1 MKQLQTWLAN
11 HCESYLVELSLLYL
25 TFFKTVLA
33 ALLRTISLNFFFLSS
48 KHSFLDDH
56 FTTENSDFSIFFL
69 SGMSTDKPVNRSK
82 HAYAV
87 TRLKVL
93 AFRGF
98 FSFMIFSNK
107 KKGRSLRRSGY
118 TIQKICGG
126 KMYLRTRTFK
136 AESHKSNIRVTR
148 WQNKYKMLNCIE
160 RHNFSE

>member
-1 MKQLQTWLAN
+1 MKLLQTCLAN
-11 HCESYLVELSLLYL
+11 YCDSYLVELSLLYL

-48 KHSFLDDH
+48 KHSFLDH
-56 FTTENSDFSIFFL
+56 FTTENQDFSIFL
-69 SGMSTDKPVNRSK
+69 SVMSTDKPGNRSK
-82 HAYAV
+82 HAYTV
-87 TRLKVL
+87 TQLNVL

-98 FSFMIFSNK
+98 FFHDILK
-107 KKGRSLRRSGY
+107 QKKGRSLRKSGY

-148 WQNKYKMLNCIE
+148 WHNKYKMLNRIE

>member
-11 HCESYLVELSLLYL
+11 YCKSYLIELSLVYL

-33 ALLRTISLNFFFLSS
+33 ALLRTISLNFFFFCLQNI
-48 KHSFLDDH
+48 H
-56 FTTENSDFSIFFL
+56 FSMTISPPKIRIFPFFL
-69 SGMSTDKPVNRSK
+69 SVMSTDKPVNGSK

-87 TRLKVL
+87 TQLKVL

-98 FSFMIFSNK
+98 FYFMIFSNQ
-107 KKGRSLRRSGY
+107 KKGRSLRKSGY

-148 WQNKYKMLNCIE
+148 WHNKYKLLNCIE

>member
-11 HCESYLVELSLLYL
+11 YCKSYLIELSLVYL

-33 ALLRTISLNFFFLSS
+33 ALLRTISLKFFFLSS

-56 FTTENSDFSIFFL
+56 FTTENQDFSIFL
-69 SGMSTDKPVNRSK
+69 SVMSTDKTVNGSK
-82 HAYAV
+82 YAYAV
-87 TRLKVL
+87 TQLKVL

-98 FSFMIFSNK
+98 FYFMIFSNQ
-107 KKGRSLRRSGY
+107 KKGRSLRKSGY

-148 WQNKYKMLNCIE
+148 WHNKYKLLNCIE